1 MRFLVM
7 ITALLAALQLLVG
20 AILTAQQQ
28 SNQLN
33 RLSKF
38 GAKVGELV
46 HGKCNV
52 ALFERMKKP
61 IGLDVFLKKFKGCLT
76 NYDLDDIRVNDIR
89 EIYQLSQSVLMKH
102 RSCLSKFGQCFGG
115 GGHERDEPLKV
126 YYDGTIT
133 GGFTGGDVLAFRYQ
147 VLSKLGAGGFADVA
161 LVYDYKIRSN
171 VALKAARI
179 NSQDLAHNGFNLDK
193 LWKQANDQIEREIEV
208 HGLLNSV
215 DSFGKKY
222 LNPPRDALKWGGIQ
236 MVVFDRLKSY
246 ESALEFANFSYLLRW
261 AYQILLAL
269 KHMNLAGLVHND
281 IKPENIL
288 FRWSR
293 IHGYEAVINDLAL
306 SQPTGGYSIAG
317 TLEFAS
323 PYRLQTGQVTANE
336 DMYSFGLTLINFV
349 LNRLEFQDQHSF
361 AIRNVERFE
370 QGYKA
375 IYNLIS
381 PPRLGRSMMRYVDD
395 MYPQIFIQNVQD
407 RKQLA
412 HLISWCLVVDPQ
424 ARITIDQALEHP
436 LFHQL
441 DKQSL

>member
-1 MRFLVM
+1 MRVLVL
-7 ITALLAALQLLVG
+7 ITALLATLQLLVG
-20 AILTAQQQ
+20 GTFTSQQQ
-28 SNQLN
+28 SNKQN

-38 GAKVGELV
+38 GDQVSELV

-52 ALFERMKKP
+52 GLFERMKKP
-61 IGLDVFLKKFKGCLT
+61 IGLDVFLQKFRGCLT
-76 NYDLDDIRVNDIR
+76 IYEVRDIKVNDIR
-89 EIYQLSQSVLMKH
+89 EFYQLSQSVLVKH

-115 GGHERDEPLKV
+115 GGDERDEPLKV
-126 YYDGTIT
+126 DYHRTIT

-161 LVYDYKIRSN
+161 LVYDYKIRRN
-171 VALKAARI
+171 MALKAARI
-179 NSQDLAHNGFNLDK
+179 NAHDLAHNGFNLDK
-193 LWKQANDQIEREIEV
+193 LWDKANDQIVKEVEV
-208 HGLLNSV
+208 HEILNSV

-222 LNPPRDALKWGGIQ
+222 FNPPRDTFKWRGIQ
-236 MVVFDRLKSY
+236 MAVFDRLKPY
-246 ESALEFANFSYLLRW
+246 ELALEYANFSNLLRW

-288 FRWSR
+288 FRLSP
-293 IHGYEAVINDLAL
+293 INGYEAVINDLAL
-306 SQPTGGYSIAG
+306 SQPIGGDSNGG
-317 TLEFAS
+317 TVEFAS
-323 PYRLQTGQVTANE
+323 PYRIQTGKVTANE

-370 QGYKA
+370 QGFIA

-381 PPRLGRSMMRYVDD
+381 PPRSGRSMMRYVDG
-395 MYPQIFIQNVQD
+395 MYPQIFIQDVQD

-412 HLISWCLVVDPQ
+412 HLIAWCLIVDPQ
-424 ARITIDQALEHP
+424 ARITVDQALEHP

-441 DKQSL
+441 DKRSL

>member
-1 MRFLVM
+1 MRVLIL
-7 ITALLAALQLLVG
+7 ITALLATLQLLVG
-20 AILTAQQQ
+20 AILATQQQ
-28 SNQLN
+28 SNKQN
-33 RLSKF
+33 RFSKF
-38 GAKVGELV
+38 GDKVGELV

-52 ALFERMKKP
+52 GLFERMKKP
-61 IGLDVFLKKFKGCLT
+61 IALDVFLKKFRGCLT
-76 NYDLDDIRVNDIR
+76 KYDLDYIKVNDIR
-89 EIYQLSQSVLMKH
+89 EFYQLSQSVLVKH

-115 GGHERDEPLKV
+115 GGDEPLKV
-126 YYDGTIT
+126 DYDGTIT

-161 LVYDYKIRSN
+161 LVYDYKTRRN
-171 VALKAARI
+171 MALKAARI
-179 NSQDLAHNGFNLDK
+179 NAQDLAHNGFNLDK
-193 LWKQANDQIEREIEV
+193 LRKQANYQIVREVEV

-222 LNPPRDALKWGGIQ
+222 LNPPRDAFKWGGIQ
-236 MVVFDRLKSY
+236 MAVFDRLKPY
-246 ESALEFANFSYLLRW
+246 ELALEYANFSNLLRW

-288 FRWSR
+288 FRLSP

-306 SQPTGGYSIAG
+306 SQPIGGDSIAG
-317 TLEFAS
+317 TVEFES
-323 PYRLQTGQVTANE
+323 PYRIQTGKVTANE

-361 AIRNVERFE
+361 AIRNVDRFE

-381 PPRLGRSMMRYVDD
+381 PPRSGRSMMRYVDN
-395 MYPQIFIQNVQD
+395 MYPQIFIQNQQD
-407 RKQLA
+407 RKSLA
-412 HLISWCLVVDPQ
+412 HLIAWCLVVDPQ
-424 ARITIDQALEHP
+424 ARITVDQALEHP

-441 DKQSL
+441 DKRSL